1 MDIMY
6 SFKFLGMYVTSDGDD
21 KYHIDKRKTLAIM
34 SAKELDKLGLKNSL
48 LDPEIK
54 GLMLQSLVKIE
65 TVLWSGKC
73 NDISVNSKSIRG
85 L

>member
-1 MDIMY
+1 MDKIY

-21 KYHIDKRKTLAIM
+21 K
-34 SAKELDKLGLKNSL
+34 AKELDKLGLKNSL

-54 GLMLQSLVKIE
+54 GLMLQSPVKIE

>member
-1 MDIMY
+1 MDKIY
-6 SFKFLGMYVTSDGDD
+6 SFKFLGTYVTSDGDD
-21 KYHIDKRKTLAIM
+21 KYHIDKRKTLA
-34 SAKELDKLGLKNSL
+34 KELDKLGLKSSL